1 MKGQDRIKYYQERES
16 ECLALIDT
24 LTKRIKEFSKEQQAG
39 TQWSCE
45 LTDVRNNLKEMVSFM
60 EKWQ

>member
-1 MKGQDRIKYYQERES
+1 MKGQDRIKYYQNAEV

-24 LTKRIKEFSKEQQAG
+24 LTKRIKEFSAEQQAG
-39 TQWSCE
+39 TQWSDE
-45 LTDVRNNLKEMVSFM
+45 LTDIKNGLKEMILFL